1 MTEANRNLLVRIASA
16 AVLVPILLVAIF
28 WSRPEGWIVGVHV
41 AVTVALVEL
50 YWITLRG
57 DPVWMRVAGV
67 AGGLL
72 VSGTMAWC
80 PRADALLVAM
90 LVATLASATM
100 HLLRFGDLPTAASRM
115 ALMVFGQLYVPLLL
129 TPLALMKRFPEG
141 SDWILLTLMLTFFG
155 DTGAYAAGRL
165 LGRRK
170 LYPAISPGK
179 TVEGA
184 VGGLLA
190 SFGGGALAKG
200 WFMPQIGWLHV
211 ALITIPGSAL
221 AMVGDLVESMIKRAY
236 GVKDSG
242 KAIPG
247 HGGLLDR
254 IDALLFATPYVY
266 VYATYVLHLGPA
278 T

>member
-28 WSRPEGWIVGVHV
+28 WRRPEGWIVGVHV
-41 AVTVALVEL
+41 AVAVALVEL
-50 YWITLRG
+50 YWITLRD

-80 PRADALLVAM
+80 PRADALLVAL
-90 LVATLASATM
+90 LVTTLAGATL
-100 HLLRFGDLPTAASRM
+100 HLLRFGELPTAASRM

-129 TPLALMKRFPEG
+129 TPIALMKRFPEG

-165 LGRRK
+165 FGRHK

-190 SFGGGALAKG
+190 SFGAGALAKL
-200 WFMPQIGWLHV
+200 WYMPQIGWAHV

-221 AMVGDLVESMIKRAY
+221 AMCGDLVESMIKRAY

-266 VYATYVLHLGPA
+266 LYAVYVLHIGPVK
-278 T
+278 